1 FSHVDPDSFISELPL
16 AQRQLVEIAKALS
29 QHPQLLIMDE
39 GTSALAVHDVSLV
52 FEVMRRMRDE
62 GRSVIFISHRM
73 DEVKEIADHLTIFRD
88 GKDVGT
94 FPMNEVQEDQM
105 VDRKSTR
112 LNSSHQ
118 IISYA
123 VFCLKK

>member
-1 FSHVDPDSFISELPL
+1 SCFTLKTTMYYICNLYLHDALPIS
-16 AQRQLVEIAKALS
+16 
-29 QHPQLLIMDE
+29 
-39 GTSALAVHDVSLV
+39 HDVTLV

-62 GRSVIFISHRM
+62 GRSVVFISHRM
-73 DEVKEIADHLTIFRD
+73 DEVKEIADHITIFRD